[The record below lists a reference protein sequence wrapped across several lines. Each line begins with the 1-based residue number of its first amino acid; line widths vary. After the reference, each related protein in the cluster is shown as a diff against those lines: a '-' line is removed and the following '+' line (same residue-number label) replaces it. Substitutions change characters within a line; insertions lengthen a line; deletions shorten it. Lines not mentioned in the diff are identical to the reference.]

1 MKYFGLYCPGQEKD
15 IEKFNK
21 VKSALCN
28 NVDRFLFEDK
38 KDCEKAVENI
48 KVQLKEEIGL
58 KFEWLNDW
66 DNDKQES
73 VVFSVS
79 RSNTMP
85 YAIGYLHFYK
95 SKN

>member
-15 IEKFNK
+15 KEKFEL
-21 VKSALCN
+21 VKTILVN
-28 NVDRFLFEDK
+28 NGDRFLFNDK
-38 KDCEKAVENI
+38 EECVKAVETL
-48 KVQLKEEIGL
+48 KEQLKEEVDL

-73 VVFSVS
+73 VVFAVS
-79 RSNTMP
+79 RSKTMP